1 MDSFLITLYTILG
14 IYYISGC
21 VAFIR
26 IYIKNKNKNRIVLN
40 AIIFNKET
48 ELDSVLE
55 NESDTSYAG
64 Y

>member
-1 MDSFLITLYTILG
+1 MDTFLITIYIILG

-40 AIIFNKET
+40 AVRFNRET
-48 ELDSVLE
+48 ELDAVLE
-55 NESDTSYAG
+55 HESDTAYAG